1 MEGCLSVID
10 IEKFKEKVSGILN
23 SDYTITKRKSEVF
36 SDGCSQ
42 PWSTDEELATRLR
55 QEFESRGVF
64 NYKSTIKGFSFYVD
78 SGKDNISI
86 QRKLNEFLNSSLFY
100 DSEIRLDYYKK
111 NNPSFT
117 APNRIEFE
125 IFSKKLGSSNFA
137 EIVPPDESPKKH
149 YFISMPDM
157 QIECTKHGENN
168 V

>member
-10 IEKFKEKVSGILN
+10 IEKFKDKVSDILN
-23 SDYTITKRKSEVF
+23 SDYIVTKRKSEVF
-36 SDGCSQ
+36 SDGCNQS
-42 PWSTDEELATRLR
+42 WNTDGEFFSR
-55 QEFESRGVF
+55 QEFEDKGIYH
-64 NYKSTIKGFSFYVD
+64 YKSTIKGFSFYVD

-86 QRKLNEFLNSSLFY
+86 QRKLDEFLNSSLFY
-100 DSEIRLDYYKK
+100 DSEMKLDYYKK

-157 QIECTKHGENN
+157 QIECTKHGESE
-168 V
+168 